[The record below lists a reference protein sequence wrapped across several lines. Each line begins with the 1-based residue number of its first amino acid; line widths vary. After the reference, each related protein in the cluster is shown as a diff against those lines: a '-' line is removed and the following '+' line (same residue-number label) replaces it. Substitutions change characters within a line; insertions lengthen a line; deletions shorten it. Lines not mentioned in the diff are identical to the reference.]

1 MRLKKAMTYWLYSF
15 CLSFIILICTQKFIL
30 QDHYQLNYI
39 GGFLLSG
46 FVDFLVILGLYD
58 NIPSE
63 TLKKRLKK
71 IKKVFEDDTQIK
83 T

>member
-1 MRLKKAMTYWLYSF
+1 MRLKKAIIYWSHSF
-15 CLSFIILICTQKFIL
+15 TLSFIILICTQKFVL

-39 GGFLLSG
+39 GGFLLSA

-63 TLKKRLKK
+63 RMKNRIEK
-71 IKKVFEDDTQIK
+71 IKKVYGGTL
-83 T
+83 